1 MELKK
6 TAKNTNLGRTVKLS
20 EKCYIALSNLLNGQR
35 QRARV
40 LEALIDVLLASV
52 KENKYILFDILTDP
66 QSLELRYRKKE

>member
-20 EKCYIALSNLLNGQR
+20 EQCYIALSKLLNGQR

-40 LEALIDVLLASV
+40 LEALIDVLVVSV
-52 KENKYILFDILTDP
+52 KDNKYILFDILTDP
-66 QSLELRYRKKE
+66 QSLELRYRNKK

>member
-6 TAKNTNLGRTVKLS
+6 TTKNNNLGRTVKLS
-20 EKCYIALSNLLNGQR
+20 EKYYIALSKLLNGQR

-40 LEALIDVLLASV
+40 LEALIDVLVASV

-66 QSLELRYRKKE
+66 QSLEIGYRKKK